1 MVTRV
6 EKCPDGL
13 AVIVPTSLANQAGL
27 HDGLPVVLEFAGGNL
42 VVRPK
47 SSPTLDEL
55 LARITPENLHGEWAD
70 GPPAGAE
77 CC

>member
-1 MVTRV
+1 MVARV
-6 EKCPDGL
+6 EKCPDGF

-27 HDGLPVVLEFAGGNL
+27 HAGFPIVLEFAGGYL

-70 GPPAGAE
+70 GPPVGSE